1 MDDFTIDD
9 PTNIAGMSL
18 LIDRSNTKTGFNPM
32 ELEQQIMNGGQT
44 SFKNKKL
51 PVSGSEYSKEI
62 DKLAESVGVARSPA
76 PGKLIRTPVI
86 KHDSG
91 DLEVDKLMR
100 DLDELDTFNDDD
112 HHGDNRD
119 EPSQSTSGNRDSGYE
134 EDPYRM
140 STPKK
145 TMFAVSDP
153 HFEDMTI
160 EERKQNV
167 IGQVFNDIQDSN
179 ASPILSI
186 EKEKEEDEKARKLEQ
201 ISFLVSAL
209 EEENEDLSRIPK
221 VGHSNSLD
229 EIDAVLKVLVLKND
243 RKRCCTF
250 AEEGILLGAHGLE
263 YAFDGQ
269 RSYFGFR
276 PDLVDWHKSVA
287 VKLRRMRAD
296 TSQVVSNIMQQ
307 YNLGPG
313 TRLLLE
319 LIPNMVLYS
328 RMRKAQH
335 NDNIISD
342 DMYNDS
348 LNKIR
353 DME

>member
-1 MDDFTIDD
+1 MEEWSIED
-9 PTNIAGMSL
+9 PTNIAGMHL
-18 LIDRSNTKTGFNPM
+18 LIDRSNTKSGFNPL
-32 ELEQQIMNGGQT
+32 ELEQQIMNGASL
-44 SFKNKKL
+44 SFKKQK
-51 PVSGSEYSKEI
+51 PGGGGEYNREI
-62 DKLAESVGVARSPA
+62 DKLAESVGMAQTPART
-76 PGKLIRTPVI
+76 IRDIPQTP
-86 KHDSG
+86 KNNNDF
-91 DLEVDKLMR
+91 EVDKLMR
-100 DLDELDTFNDDD
+100 DLDELDSGFEG
-112 HHGDNRD
+112 HHD
-119 EPSQSTSGNRDSGYE
+119 EPKAHVYPGTPRVAPAYE
-134 EDPYRM
+134 EEYHPQ
-140 STPKK
+140 TPRKPV
-145 TMFAVSDP
+145 FQVNDA
-153 HFEDMTI
+153 HLEDMTI

-167 IGQVFNDIQDSN
+167 IGQVFNDMDDNQS
-179 ASPILSI
+179 SPILSI

-201 ISFLVSAL
+201 ISFLMSAL

-221 VGHSNSLD
+221 VSHGNTRD

-250 AEEGILLGAHGLE
+250 AEEAILLGAHGLE

-269 RSYFGFR
+269 RTYFGFR

-296 TSQVVSNIMQQ
+296 TSQVVSNVMQQ

-319 LIPNMVLYS
+319 LLPNMVLYS

-335 NDNIISD
+335 NDTIISD
-342 DMYNDS
+342 DLYNDS